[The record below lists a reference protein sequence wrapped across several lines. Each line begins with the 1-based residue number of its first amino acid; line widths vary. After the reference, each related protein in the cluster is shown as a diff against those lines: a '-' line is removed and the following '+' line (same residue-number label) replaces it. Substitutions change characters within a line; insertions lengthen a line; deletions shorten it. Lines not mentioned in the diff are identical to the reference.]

1 MKIEIVQLE
10 NIRSHVKS
18 TVPFTR
24 GFNCLVGGLGCG
36 KSSVLYA
43 VDFALFGESIGRS
56 FEYLLREGSD
66 YGKITI
72 QFTQNGKTYKLARGL
87 KRKGKSITQNF
98 EELKLW
104 ENDKLV
110 ASMKADAIV
119 EQLKSITGLEKDLYR
134 EIVWFRQEHL
144 KELLDAPPRDRQ
156 RRLDEL
162 FGLSDY
168 EIAWSNIAQY
178 QRDYETEKRVYEK
191 DPDVF
196 GLEKLSN
203 EYNRVSEEYVILEMD
218 LESSKQK
225 LTIAEKALDEADL
238 ELKKMEEK
246 RQTIEELKRKETR
259 LNANIINMTNTS
271 AALAQRI
278 QGKKTIIENLQ
289 QRQASIETQAKA
301 CLCKLEQTGVQI
313 NQPVENLHASLA
325 AFDDKISVLR
335 ADQEATSRN
344 LQTDKKRVLSLSQE
358 SKCPLCVQPLEGEYK
373 NKLLSKIEGENNERE
388 KSIVQLKL
396 DIDCLQKNKATASEA
411 HATFQA
417 CITRAEELRNRL
429 FEEENNLNNLSSEF
443 EDNQKLETN
452 LHQQLKLIEFEIT
465 KFDQSEL
472 DVVRRHREEAFK
484 QYYRLDSD
492 FQTKENRKKDLF
504 KRLDETK
511 ERINL
516 AQEKI
521 ERIEKIIKTIE
532 VLGTIRDAYRSIQP
546 RLRSEFVK
554 VLRNFVQQVLDSLV
568 GGEATILNIVIDEAY
583 TPYVKSE
590 AGVEREVSNLS
601 GGERTLLAFAYR
613 LGLGQLIMQSRT
625 GHSLSMLML
634 DEPTENLGSEDGSI
648 EKLAEA
654 ISRFKAIEQIIA
666 VTHSEAFADKAEHVI
681 ILEKEAGISKIS
693 IER

>member
-271 AALAQRI
+271 AALAQRR

>member
-1 MKIEIVQLE
+1 
-10 NIRSHVKS
+10 
-18 TVPFTR
+18 
-24 GFNCLVGGLGCG
+24 
-36 KSSVLYA
+36 
-43 VDFALFGESIGRS
+43 
-56 FEYLLREGSD
+56 
-66 YGKITI
+66 
-72 QFTQNGKTYKLARGL
+72 
-87 KRKGKSITQNF
+87 
-98 EELKLW
+98 
-104 ENDKLV
+104 
-110 ASMKADAIV
+110 
-119 EQLKSITGLEKDLYR
+119 
-134 EIVWFRQEHL
+134 
-144 KELLDAPPRDRQ
+144 
-156 RRLDEL
+156 
-162 FGLSDY
+162 
-168 EIAWSNIAQY
+168 
-178 QRDYETEKRVYEK
+178 
-191 DPDVF
+191 
-196 GLEKLSN
+196 
-203 EYNRVSEEYVILEMD
+203 
-218 LESSKQK
+218 
-225 LTIAEKALDEADL
+225 
-238 ELKKMEEK
+238 
-246 RQTIEELKRKETR
+246 
-259 LNANIINMTNTS
+259 
-271 AALAQRI
+271 
-278 QGKKTIIENLQ
+278 
-289 QRQASIETQAKA
+289 
-301 CLCKLEQTGVQI
+301 
-313 NQPVENLHASLA
+313 
-325 AFDDKISVLR
+325 
-335 ADQEATSRN
+335 
-344 LQTDKKRVLSLSQE
+344 
-358 SKCPLCVQPLEGEYK
+358 
-373 NKLLSKIEGENNERE
+373 
-388 KSIVQLKL
+388 
-396 DIDCLQKNKATASEA
+396 LQKNKATASEA